1 MWKTVSMHK
10 RNIHRNTDSLR
21 RTARA
26 SQARLD
32 EFSDKIEREK
42 HKIIRS
48 SHNEKNKVLNELKS
62 IHRVFKP
69 RLDVIRE
76 NQDGTLQI
84 VENAVGDEYDTDLTE
99 FVEQPRSP
107 GRAETPSTRRRHT
120 EPNMRWPC
128 GERMPALVQ
137 NYSRNDSGDP
147 VPYARQW
154 SYRLGQSPNIEAGG
168 PRLSVQ
174 IEREYLARLRIAAE
188 KPCISES
195 MSSVSMGYLAFKRAL
210 KNKRQMERVDRK
222 FVDPRFRSIFLDAA
236 ELSVIPEQIDW
247 TAEMDDNV
255 NPHLVK
261 KDRSQNRYSNGRLPT
276 PIRKHCTLSS
286 LSRPM
291 ADLQMSWSEA
301 RGNLLNPD
309 LLCARSTDTLCSEM
323 PAKQRSELK
332 AERSKANRASV
343 NYMCECSGI
352 SERSEEE
359 GLPAKFD
366 KNPREKLMLLPN
378 NKNTLFRSR
387 SSKLLRPLGT
397 GCFSKSFQAVRQI
410 EK

>member
-1 MWKTVSMHK
+1 MWKGASMHK

-26 SQARLD
+26 SQARLE

-48 SHNEKNKVLNELKS
+48 SHHEKNKLLNELKS

-84 VENAVGDEYDTDLTE
+84 VENAVDERNTDLTDS
-99 FVEQPRSP
+99 VDQPKSP
-107 GRAETPSTRRRHT
+107 GRAETPGTRRRHT
-120 EPNMRWPC
+120 EPNMRRPC
-128 GERMPALVQ
+128 GERMLPLVQ
-137 NYSRNDSGDP
+137 NHSPDDSGHP
-147 VPYARQW
+147 APYTRHW
-154 SYRLGQSPNIEAGG
+154 SHRLGQSPSIEAVE
-168 PRLSVQ
+168 PRSSIQ
-174 IEREYLARLRIAAE
+174 IQREYLARLRYAAE
-188 KPCISES
+188 KPCISDS

-210 KNKRQMERVDRK
+210 KNKRQMERLDRK
-222 FVDPRFRSIFLDAA
+222 FVDHRFRSIFLDAA
-236 ELSVIPEQIDW
+236 ELSVIPEQMDW
-247 TAEMDDNV
+247 TAGTDDNV
-255 NPHLVK
+255 NPSLVK
-261 KDRSQNRYSNGRLPT
+261 KDRSQNRHPNGRLPT

-291 ADLQMSWSEA
+291 ADLQMSWPDA
-301 RGNLLNPD
+301 RGNLSSPD
-309 LLCARSTDTLCSEM
+309 LLYARSTDILYSEM

-332 AERSKANRASV
+332 VQRNKTKRASG
-343 NYMCECSGI
+343 NCMRECSGI
-352 SERSEEE
+352 GERNGDK

-366 KNPREKLMLLPN
+366 EHQREKLIPLSN
-378 NKNTLFRSR
+378 DKNTLFRSR

-397 GCFSKSFQAVRQI
+397 GCFSKSFQAVGQI